1 MSIYIELPLL
11 AVVVVYV
18 IDLSGFTTS
27 WRGFLARRI
36 GLRDDTEL
44 RPLPPFD
51 CGKCMT
57 FWVCLLFAALTHRLD
72 LPVLAFCALLSMLS
86 DTISGVLLFI
96 HELLDFLLERIT
108 PR

>member
-1 MSIYIELPLL
+1 MSIYLELPLL

-27 WRGFLARRI
+27 WRGFLSRRI

-57 FWVCLLFAALTHRLD
+57 FWACLLFAALTHRLD
-72 LPVLAFCALLSMLS
+72 LPVLAFCSLLSMLS